1 MVFEQGSHS
10 LPASKLEDSY
20 CVSSR
25 VSSLQHLNWAKVLHN
40 MSTAAS
46 LFTKNDFKLTVK
58 TIEEFLIES
67 C

>member
-10 LPASKLEDSY
+10 FPASKLEDSY

-40 MSTAAS
+40 RSTAPS
-46 LFTKNDFKLTVK
+46 SFTKDDFKLTMK
-58 TIEEFLIES
+58 TTEELLIES